1 LGAVIGAVALPV
13 LTFAG
18 IAVFGPGGLVVGPLA
33 WLVVGVA
40 LMFGKSNRPWGLGIL
55 IGGFGMLVI
64 LGGACVAILASLNA
78 ADG

>member
-1 LGAVIGAVALPV
+1 VSYVPPGPHPGPPPAVPRRGHTLEIVLGAVIGAVALPV

-18 IAVFGPGGLVVGPLA
+18 IAVISPGGLVVGPLA
-33 WLVVGVA
+33 
-40 LMFGKSNRPWGLGIL
+40 
-55 IGGFGMLVI
+55 I